1 MNHLRSARYEEQ
13 HQKRKVELMEQS
25 FECMAELGLSSV
37 GVRALAK
44 HCGCNV
50 AVFYNYFENL
60 DDLIIQ
66 STAHCMSKVEDDFMA
81 LAPKDA
87 ADVERFLD
95 EIPYWTAEKHGKMYR
110 LMYQVYT
117 HPKYMEH
124 GKVFFEGVNR
134 RYTEYARQLE
144 ERIGLTSQVTTPL
157 IFMVV
162 RASVHYALFGD
173 EFYLKAQMDLL
184 KQGVRLC
191 MEKYAFP
198 AQ

>member
-1 MNHLRSARYEEQ
+1 MNHLRSARHEEQ

-37 GVRALAK
+37 GIRALAK

-50 AVFYNYFENL
+50 AVFYNYFENM

-124 GKVFFEGVNR
+124 GKAFFEGVNR
-134 RYTEYARQLE
+134 RYTEYASQLE
-144 ERIGLTSQVTTPL
+144 ERIGLPSQVTTPL

-184 KQGVRLC
+184 KQGIRLC
-191 MEKYAFP
+191 MEKYTLP
-198 AQ
+198 EQ